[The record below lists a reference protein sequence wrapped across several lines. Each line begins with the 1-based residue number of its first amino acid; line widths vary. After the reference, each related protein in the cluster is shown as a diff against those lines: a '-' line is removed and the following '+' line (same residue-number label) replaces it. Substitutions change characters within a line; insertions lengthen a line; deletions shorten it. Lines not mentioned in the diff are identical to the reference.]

1 MHLLYAW
8 YLAPK
13 NRRFLLCAKSN
24 PTRKKNKHTYT
35 NSLILTIYAFKL
47 VHIGV
52 FFLIQ
57 ILLQVSHYRFS
68 ISWSR
73 IFPLGTDEMI
83 NPRGVKYYHRL
94 IDALKLAGIEPMV
107 TLYHWDLPQALE
119 NDGGWLNYTTVEHFV
134 KYANFCFNE
143 YGSKVKKFLIYRL

>member
-1 MHLLYAW
+1 MQKVIHQG
-8 YLAPK
+8 
-13 NRRFLLCAKSN
+13 
-24 PTRKKNKHTYT
+24 KKINHTYT

-83 NPRGVKYYHRL
+83 NPRGVKYYQRL

-119 NDGGWLNYTTVEHFV
+119 NDGGWLNLTTVEHFV

>member
-1 MHLLYAW
+1 MQKVIHQG
-8 YLAPK
+8 
-13 NRRFLLCAKSN
+13 
-24 PTRKKNKHTYT
+24 KKNKHTYT
-35 NSLILTIYAFKL
+35 NSPILTIYAFKL
-47 VHIGV
+47 VHIV

-83 NPRGVKYYHRL
+83 NPRGVKYYQRL

>member
-13 NRRFLLCAKSN
+13 NRRFLFCAKSN
-24 PTRKKNKHTYT
+24 PPRKKNHTYT
-35 NSLILTIYAFKL
+35 NWPILTIYAFKL
-47 VHIGV
+47 VHIV
-52 FFLIQ
+52 FFFIQ

-83 NPRGVKYYHRL
+83 NPRGVKYYQRL

-119 NDGGWLNYTTVEHFV
+119 NDGGWLNDTTVEHFV

>member
-13 NRRFLLCAKSN
+13 NRRFLFCAKSN
-24 PTRKKNKHTYT
+24 PPRKKNKHTYT
-35 NSLILTIYAFKL
+35 NSPILTIYAFKL

-83 NPRGVKYYHRL
+83 NPRGVKYYQRL